1 MFAVLGTLKADQP
14 TVVDLS
20 IPAARRT
27 PLGLRMVCVSRRLS
41 GRASAN
47 FKAVAV
53 LVSMWDSTLTWES
66 ASAE

>member
-1 MFAVLGTLKADQP
+1 MSAVLGTLKADQP

-20 IPAARRT
+20 IPVVRRT
-27 PLGLRMVCVSRRLS
+27 PSGLRMVCVTRRLN

-53 LVSMWDSTLTWES
+53 LISMWDLTLAWES

>member
-1 MFAVLGTLKADQP
+1 MSAVLGTLKADQP

-20 IPAARRT
+20 IPVVMRT
-27 PLGLRMVCVSRRLS
+27 PSGLRTVCVSHSLS

-53 LVSMWDSTLTWES
+53 LISTWDLILT
-66 ASAE
+66 